1 MQCLQVVCLIVVI
14 TLSAAAAALPPYL
27 DLAVCLQP
35 PNILPPWQESLL
47 KSSKTPKSSWFS
59 AWNLLWG
66 HIPSICHQIWLWS
79 FSKTPVGVNWVQ
91 QSGAISKKNW
101 IGSPLN
107 GTNPKILV
115 SNILL
120 YTCKGIA
127 FLPQLFCDAQLAIH
141 FNIINIYAHCWQTDE
156 QHGSNYC

>member
-27 DLAVCLQP
+27 DLTVCLQP

-66 HIPSICHQIWLWS
+66 YIPSICHQIWLWS

-101 IGSPLN
+101 IGSP
-107 GTNPKILV
+107 
-115 SNILL
+115 
-120 YTCKGIA
+120 
-127 FLPQLFCDAQLAIH
+127 FQL
-141 FNIINIYAHCWQTDE
+141 WR
-156 QHGSNYC
+156 GSNEQRPSAHLVVTFLHSELGSRLQTSSGTSSVFSTRNSWH